1 MRKSLI
7 ADIFA
12 GKFRSTVHIAGNQ
25 KSIIHEPFFTLS
37 LDIKVRTMKNIRK
50 EKSELVTRNL
60 SFNR

>member
-37 LDIKVRTMKNIRK
+37 LDIKVRTI
-50 EKSELVTRNL
+50 
-60 SFNR
+60 